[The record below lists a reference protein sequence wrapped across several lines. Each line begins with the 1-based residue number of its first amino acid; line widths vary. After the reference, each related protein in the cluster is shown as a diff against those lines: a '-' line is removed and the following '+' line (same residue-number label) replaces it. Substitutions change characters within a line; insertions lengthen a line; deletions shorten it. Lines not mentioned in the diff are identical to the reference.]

1 MNEKTKMFATRGFRD
16 AGLEKEF
23 ELGADLTDEPGLAN
37 YIAAGCASDV
47 NPNAA
52 PDAAPA
58 KTANA
63 KPAKAE

>member
-1 MNEKTKMFATRGFRD
+1 MTEKPKMFAARSFRD

-52 PDAAPA
+52 PESGPA
-58 KTANA
+58 KSATA

>member
-1 MNEKTKMFATRGFRD
+1 MNEKTKMFATRSFRD

-47 NPNAA
+47 NPNA
-52 PDAAPA
+52 PESGPA
-58 KTANA
+58 KSATA